1 MSEHVVVM
9 LISRHQLNSVWPHG
23 LQLLVLSCFVFS
35 LQFELTSLSGRF
47 LGRLCAIRGNSA
59 NILDKRSFDLKDPK
73 SPCTWCVVLGRV
85 PFRSSFSH
93 FEALR
98 TVPGSLGVPF
108 AFLLV
113 RHLYCS
119 QCVFIYSCSE
129 YVCMGAYSTYFERL
143 ATGDTAF
150 QIVRLVPRSYED
162 KDECL

>member
-9 LISRHQLNSVWPHG
+9 LISRRQLHSVWPHG

-47 LGRLCAIRGNSA
+47 LGRLYAIRGSSA

-73 SPCTWCVVLGRV
+73 CPCTWCVVSGRV
-85 PFRSSFSH
+85 PFRSSSSH

-108 AFLLV
+108 AFVLV

-119 QCVFIYSCSE
+119 QCV
-129 YVCMGAYSTYFERL
+129 
-143 ATGDTAF
+143 
-150 QIVRLVPRSYED
+150 
-162 KDECL
+162 CLYGSIFDVF